1 MKKELIKIIISSL
14 LFIVSF
20 FISNIYIKNILVVIS
35 YLIIGL
41 NIIIKAFKNIFKG
54 EFLDENFLMTVATIG
69 AFIIN
74 ESSEA
79 VSVMLFYSIGE
90 LFCDYGLDRSK
101 KDILNLMD
109 LKSDTVNIFENNI
122 TKVVNV
128 KDVKKGDIILVKK
141 GERVGLDGIV
151 IKGESFI
158 DTSSLTGE
166 SVPIKVKK
174 GDKVL
179 SSSLNMNNILKIK
192 VTNIYEESTISKVLK
207 LVESSE
213 NLKSKEE
220 KFITKFAKIY
230 TPIIIIISILFTVI
244 PVLLFNKPFNTYFY
258 KSLSFLVI
266 SCPCALVI
274 SIPLTFFSFIGES
287 SRIGVLIKGTNI
299 IETLSKINMIAS
311 DKTGT
316 LTYGEFNIQNINN
329 INISKE
335 DLIKYISYAEYYSNH
350 PIALSIKKY
359 YGKRIDE
366 TKIKDV
372 IELDGLGI
380 ISHVFDKEV
389 IIGNEKLMEK
399 YDVFPSEKNSIYI
412 VIDREY
418 KGSITID
425 DKVREESINFIKN
438 MKNNNIDI
446 VILSGDRKE
455 KVEKI
460 AKTLN
465 IDNFYYELLPMDKV
479 NILNKLKEDYTVGFI
494 GDGINDAPALKI
506 SDIGIS
512 MGFSG
517 SDIAIS
523 SSDIVILNDKID
535 CISTIVKLSKKTMK
549 IVKENIIISILIKII
564 VLILCM
570 LGICNM
576 WQAVFADVGVS
587 LIAILNS
594 FRVLK
599 TNK

>member
-151 IKGESFI
+151 IEGESFI

-230 TPIIIIISILFTVI
+230 TPIVIIISILFTII

-274 SIPLTFFSFIGES
+274 SIPLTFFSFIGAS

-299 IETLSKINMIAS
+299 IETLSKINMIAC

-316 LTYGEFNIQNINN
+316 LTYGEFSIQNINN

-576 WQAVFADVGVS
+576 WQAVFADVGVT